1 MSATFPKSNSER
13 KLHVEPLPDAKFQ
26 IKVAFATLDR
36 RHVDQHFG
44 SARSVLVYGV
54 GHEQWSILEA
64 IEYPQ
69 DDSRTHDRLPAR
81 IRDLSHCA
89 AIFCNACGAS
99 AIRQLLDQGIHPVKV
114 AEGCDIHQLLEDIRQ
129 ELNGTPM
136 GWLARS
142 LKQLE
147 APPQQDGRERL
158 QALMDEEW

>member
-1 MSATFPKSNSER
+1 MSADFPKSNSER
-13 KLHVEPLPDAKFQ
+13 KLYVEPLPDAEFQ
-26 IKVAFATLDR
+26 LKVAFATLDR

-44 SARSVLVYGV
+44 SARSVLIYGI
-54 GHEQWSILEA
+54 GREQWAILEA
-64 IEYPQ
+64 IEYPE

-81 IRDLSHCA
+81 IRDLSHCS

-99 AIRQLLDQGIHPVKV
+99 AIRQLLDKGIHPVKV
-114 AEGCDIHQLLEDIRQ
+114 MEGSEIHQLLDDIRQ

-142 LKQLE
+142 LKQLDE
-147 APPQQDGRERL
+147 QPQEHCSDRL